1 MSVEQIVYIHYSS
14 RITQELLKNMH
25 PARIKAFQV
34 L

>member
-14 RITQELLKNMH
+14 RITQELLKKIR
-25 PARIKAFQV
+25 PVRIKAFQV